1 MTRFSSSFALSLLI
15 GTLPLLAQ
23 DGPEPSK
30 EPKPSAEGEKKAAAK
45 YEEAK
50 SRIKKTGDTTYELG
64 EIKFNSATK
73 EVRIPTLL
81 NMNEG
86 LLEYLLVTD
95 TGKTHESLLR
105 TTVSPT
111 EYNLA
116 LLLCS
121 YEPHIGEAAKYLTTP
136 RPETKAMID
145 KPMEK
150 AGANRISI
158 TAQWKD
164 KSGKEQ
170 SAPVSH
176 WIRNRTTKKTLEADH
191 WTYTGS
197 VINLAGFAS
206 EYDGSIAA
214 LYFDLGAMINCPV
227 KDNINDDV
235 WSAETSATP
244 PVDTPVTLIITPFSE
259 TPVTK

>member
-1 MTRFSSSFALSLLI
+1 MIRLSSTLALSLLF
-15 GTLPLLAQ
+15 GTLPLSAQ

-30 EPKPSAEGEKKAAAK
+30 QPKPSAEGEKKAAAK

-50 SRIKKTGDTTYELG
+50 NRIKKTGDTTYELG
-64 EIKFNSATK
+64 DIKFNSATK

-86 LLEYLLVTD
+86 ILEYILVTEE
-95 TGKTHESLLR
+95 GKTHESLLR
-105 TTVSPT
+105 TAISPT
-111 EYNLA
+111 ELNLA

-121 YEPHIGEAAKYLTTP
+121 YEPHIGEAAKYLTAP
-136 RPETKAMID
+136 HAETKAMME

-150 AGANRISI
+150 AGANRIQL

-164 KSGKEQ
+164 KSGKDQ
-170 SAPVSH
+170 TAPIAQ
-176 WIRNRTTKKTLEADH
+176 WIRNRTTKKPLDTDH

-206 EYDGSIAA
+206 EYDGSIGA
-214 LYFDLGAMINCPV
+214 LYFDLGAMFNCPV
-227 KDNINDDV
+227 RDNVNDDV
-235 WSAETSATP
+235 WSAETNAAP
-244 PVDTPVTLIITPFSE
+244 PMDTPVTLIITPFSDK
-259 TPVTK
+259 PVTQ